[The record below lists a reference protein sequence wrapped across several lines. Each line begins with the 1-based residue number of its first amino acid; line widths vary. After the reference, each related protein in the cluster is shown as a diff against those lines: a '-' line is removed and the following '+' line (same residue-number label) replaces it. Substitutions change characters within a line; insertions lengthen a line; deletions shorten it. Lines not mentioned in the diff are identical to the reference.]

1 MQTHSTNQASAAAF
15 AQVGNMTLKTEAD
28 KILDICLGAQ
38 RNGAHDMSGRE
49 IQHQYELIYGKRI
62 DSGTVSARV
71 NALILAGRLK
81 RSSVA
86 RACSVTGRDIYP
98 VLVLMAQTRLVG

>member
-1 MQTHSTNQASAAAF
+1 MNTHQTSAQAFSSL
-15 AQVGNMTLKTEAD
+15 GNMVLKTEAD
-28 KILDICLGAQ
+28 KILDICVGAQ

-49 IQHQYELIYGKRI
+49 IQQRYEFLYGRRI

-71 NALILAGRLK
+71 NALILAGRLN
-81 RSSVA
+81 RSSIA

-98 VLVLMAQTRLVG
+98 MLVLMAQTRLVG

>member
-1 MQTHSTNQASAAAF
+1 MQTNPASHASAAAF
-15 AQVGNMTLKTEAD
+15 AQVGNMTIKTEAD
-28 KILDICLGAQ
+28 KIHDICVAAQ
-38 RNGAHDMSGRE
+38 RHGARDMSGRE

-71 NALILAGRLK
+71 NALTLAGRLK

-86 RACSVTGRDIYP
+86 RACSITGRDIYP
-98 VLVLMAQTRLVG
+98 VLVPVTQTRLVG

>member
-1 MQTHSTNQASAAAF
+1 MNTHQTSA
-15 AQVGNMTLKTEAD
+15 QSLSSLGNMVLKTEAD
-28 KILDICLGAQ
+28 KILDICVGAQ

-49 IQHQYELIYGKRI
+49 IQQRYEFLYGRRI

-81 RSSVA
+81 RSSIA

>member
-1 MQTHSTNQASAAAF
+1 MNTHQTSAQAFSSL
-15 AQVGNMTLKTEAD
+15 GNMVLKTEAD
-28 KILDICLGAQ
+28 KILDICVGAQ

-49 IQHQYELIYGKRI
+49 IQQRYEFLYGRRI
-62 DSGTVSARV
+62 DSGTV

-81 RSSVA
+81 RSSIA

>member
-1 MQTHSTNQASAAAF
+1 MNTHQTSAQAFSSL
-15 AQVGNMTLKTEAD
+15 GNMVLKTEAD
-28 KILDICLGAQ
+28 KILDICVGAQ

-49 IQHQYELIYGKRI
+49 IQQRYEFLYGKRI

-81 RSSVA
+81 RSQFS